1 MGDLRIRAWGLIL
14 TAALVLS
21 ACASS
26 VPTIPEL
33 EHPVVLVLYPEAFR
47 VDDAVA
53 ADVARTRDSLRAS
66 NAARQIEESEAFS
79 VDPDRAAILQYARFA
94 DGNLAANDLDHRLGS
109 RVWNNLFTV
118 LSFTLGD
125 AMVHLDTAMTVRAD
139 HAVQAGRAVRAQYV
153 VAMRDVHLDRHDGRR
168 RCSVRMQVL
177 HVPTDRVL
185 LDTVVTTSD
194 STFATRTTLV
204 RGGNWVSALDAAAAR
219 IAELPGPIIKRT
231 LPRYV
236 RRDSTMAARLQWFGR
251 NLWPK
256 RPDADLVSALAAD
269 TLQPAGAQH
278 RWMLR
283 SPDGT
288 KAMVSTVSTFGGT
301 VGLRFMRNAQ
311 GVVIYPS
318 DQTDT
323 ARMAFTMYA
332 LERVD
337 STWYFDRVRT
347 VFRNQPDH
355 TDAEH
360 KQFTFDALKALWYV
374 ENDGVPDDAF
384 WQREWFRRID
394 GIPFLK
400 YIHTQYN

>member
-1 MGDLRIRAWGLIL
+1 MLI
-14 TAALVLS
+14 LS

-26 VPTIPEL
+26 VPTTSEL
-33 EHPVVLVLYPEAFR
+33 EHPVVLVLYPDAFR

-53 ADVARTRDSLRAS
+53 ADVTRTRDSLRAR
-66 NAARQIEESEAFS
+66 NAARQIEVSEAFS
-79 VDPDRAAILQYARFA
+79 VDPDRAAILRYARFA
-94 DGNLAANDLDHRLGS
+94 DEDLVANDLDHRLGS

-125 AMVHLDTAMTVRAD
+125 AMVHLDTTMAARTKDA
-139 HAVQAGRAVRAQYV
+139 AQSGRAVRAQYV
-153 VAMRDVHLDRHDGRR
+153 VAMRDVLLDKHHGRR
-168 RCSVRMQVL
+168 RCNVRMQIL
-177 HVPTDRVL
+177 HVPTERVL
-185 LDTVVTTSD
+185 LDTVITSAD
-194 STFATRTTLV
+194 STFATRTTLI
-204 RGGNWVSALDAAAAR
+204 RGGTWVAALDAAAAM
-219 IAELPGPIIKRT
+219 ISELPGPVIKRT

-236 RRDSTMAARLQWFGR
+236 RRDSIAAARFRWFDN
-251 NLWPK
+251 NLWSQ
-256 RPDADLVSALAAD
+256 RPDADLVAALTAD
-269 TLQPAGAQH
+269 TLQPDDAHH

-323 ARMAFTMYA
+323 ARMAFTLYA

-347 VFRNQPDH
+347 TFRNHADY
-355 TDAEH
+355 TDADH
-360 KQFTFDALKALWYV
+360 KQFTFDALKSLWYV
-374 ENDGVPDDAF
+374 ENDGVPTGAF
-384 WQREWFRRID
+384 WQEEWFRRID
-394 GIPFLK
+394 GVPFLK
-400 YIHTQYN
+400 YIHTQYD